1 MTESEEI
8 FESVLLKKGIIYE
21 RIPEAES
28 RAPDYKINLGCA
40 DTYWEIKELEENLNE
55 KEILKKIEVNEQEGY
70 SVDSS
75 RVANS
80 IKTASVQFK
89 EYCVDSY
96 PCVVVLYDSREFF
109 VRDFA
114 FSGQVLIAMYGSPEY
129 IENLNGELVEVKRNN
144 GLLTNRKKYI
154 SAIAILFGHTKD
166 LTFFHNR
173 NANHSLKGNKMLSK
187 FDKHYYFESTD
198 RGMEWKKI

>member
-1 MTESEEI
+1 MKMTESEEI

-28 RAPDYKINLGCA
+28 RTPDYKINLGCA

-55 KEILKKIEVNEQEGY
+55 KEILKKIEVNEQEDY

-80 IKTASVQFK
+80 IKTASAQFK
-89 EYCVDSY
+89 KYGVDSY

-114 FSGQVLIAMYGSPEY
+114 FSGKVLIAMYGSPEY
-129 IENLNGELVEVKRNN
+129 IENLNGELVEVKRNK
-144 GLLTNRKKYI
+144 GLLTNGKKYI
-154 SAIAILFGHTKD
+154 SSIAILYGHTKD

-173 NANHSLKGNKMLSK
+173 NANH
-187 FDKHYYFESTD
+187 
-198 RGMEWKKI
+198 

>member
-28 RAPDYKINLGCA
+28 STPDYKINLGCD
-40 DTYWEIKELEENLNE
+40 DTFWEIKELKENPNE
-55 KEILKKIEVNEQEGY
+55 KEILKKIEVNEQEDY

-80 IKTASVQFK
+80 IKTASAQFK
-89 EYCVDSY
+89 EYCVESY

-114 FSGQVLIAMYGSPEY
+114 FSNQVLTAMYGSPEY
-129 IENLNGELVEVKRNN
+129 EVKRNK
-144 GLLTNRKKYI
+144 GLLTNGKKYI
-154 SAIAILFGHTKD
+154 SAVAILYGHTKD

-173 NANHSLKGNKMLSK
+173 NANHSLIGNKILSK

-198 RGMEWKKI
+198 RGMEWKEI